1 MEIVLLT
8 HPIWQRNFPFVGGWR
23 AIEAREEKLFRRF
36 PDDVD

>member
-8 HPIWQRNFPFVGGWR
+8 HPIWQGNFPSVDGWR
-23 AIEAREEKLFRRF
+23 VIEVRKEKLFRRF